1 MVKFYSRRWSFW
13 LVINGRKEMKKVL
26 ISIVVILVIAGVVWM
41 NIVKDRSKSMN
52 VRVESVVRE
61 RIEHA
66 VSASGKIQPITEI
79 KISAEVSAR
88 IEKIFVKEG
97 DAVQTGDLLLQLDP
111 TQLKEA
117 LEQYRASL
125 QSKKFQLKKAKA
137 DFERTQILHKEK
149 LVSDAEWE
157 SVQAQYEL
165 QVASV
170 KQSESSVRK
179 AEDELSKTRIVSPID
194 GIVTNLSK
202 EEGEIV
208 VGGMF
213 QSMEILR
220 IANLSMMEVLVD
232 VDETDVVDVSLSD
245 SVKIEIDAFPDRTF
259 LGKVT
264 EISHSASV
272 SGLGTQEQ
280 VTTFQVTVTLLETD
294 SLIRPGMSATV
305 DIQTDVREKAIAV
318 PIQAVTARS
327 KQKEFSG
334 EDNDLRRGN
343 FTKEEREMEE
353 VVFVFV
359 DGKAE
364 RRSVELGISSDTKF
378 EIVSGLEENEK
389 LIVGPFNAVNR
400 LLEEGKLIKI
410 EDLRNGKRH
419 GRGGKWNK
427 KRGEM

>member
-1 MVKFYSRRWSFW
+1 
-13 LVINGRKEMKKVL
+13 MKKVI
-26 ISIVVILVIAGVVWM
+26 ISVVVISVVIGVVWM
-41 NIVKDRSKSMN
+41 NIVKDRSKSTN
-52 VRVESVVRE
+52 VRVKSVVRE

-66 VSASGKIQPITEI
+66 VSASGKIQPITEV

-88 IEKIFVKEG
+88 IEKVFVDDG
-97 DAVQTGDLLLQLDP
+97 DSVRVGDLLIQLDP
-111 TQLKEA
+111 TQLKEVLA
-117 LEQYRASL
+117 QYRASL
-125 QSKKFQLKKAKA
+125 QSKKFQLKKAKS
-137 DFERTQILHKEK
+137 DFERTQTLHDEK
-149 LVSDAEWE
+149 LVSDTELE

-194 GIVTNLSK
+194 GVVTSLSK
-202 EEGEIV
+202 EEGEVV

-220 IANLSMMEVLVD
+220 VANLSMMEVLVD

-264 EISHSASV
+264 EVSHSASV

-280 VTTFQVTVTLLETD
+280 ITTFQVTITLLDTN

-318 PIQAVTARS
+318 PIQAVTARA
-327 KQKEFSG
+327 KRKEFSD
-334 EDNDLRRGN
+334 EEVERPRGN
-343 FTKEEREMEE
+343 FMEDEPEMEE

-364 RRSVELGISSDTKF
+364 QRSVELGISSDTKF

-389 LIVGPFNAVNR
+389 LIVGPFNVVNR
-400 LLEEGKLIKI
+400 LLEEGQSVKI
-410 EDLRNGKRH
+410 EDLRKGKRH
-419 GRGGKWNK
+419 GRGEKWNK
-427 KRGEM
+427 KRR